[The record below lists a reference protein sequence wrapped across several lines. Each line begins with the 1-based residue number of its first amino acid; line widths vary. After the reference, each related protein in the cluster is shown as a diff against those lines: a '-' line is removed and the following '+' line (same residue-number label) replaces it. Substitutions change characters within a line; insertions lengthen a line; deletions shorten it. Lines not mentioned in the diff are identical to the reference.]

1 MTPEKTF
8 KPLEFENVP
17 RHVAI
22 IMDGNG
28 RWAKQRGMPRV
39 AGHRAGTENLRT
51 IIRASAEF
59 GIEYLT
65 LYAFSTEN
73 WSRPRA
79 EITGLMHI
87 LSDVIDREMDELN
100 EEGARLM
107 HIGHLDGLSKAL
119 QKKVRH
125 AIDLTKNNK
134 RITIV
139 LAFNYGGRDE
149 IICAI
154 KRMLQEGVN
163 PEEVDEALVGK
174 YLFTH
179 QIPDPDLVIRT
190 SGEQRTSNFLTWQ
203 TVYSEWTFP
212 EVYWPDFDKAEL
224 RKALEEYAGRDRRF
238 GKINPKDFE
247 KTAAVE

>member
-1 MTPEKTF
+1 MAPEQASPP
-8 KPLEFENVP
+8 PLDQEKIP

-59 GIEYLT
+59 GIQYLT

-87 LSDVIDREMDELN
+87 LSDVIDRELDELN
-100 EEGARLM
+100 EEGARLV
-107 HIGHLDGLSKAL
+107 HIGHLDGLSKPL
-119 QKKVRH
+119 QKKVRQ
-125 AIDLTKNNK
+125 AIELTKNNR

-149 IICAI
+149 IIYAI
-154 KRMLQEGVN
+154 KRMLRDGVD
-163 PEEVDEALVGK
+163 PEEVDDKLVSQ
-174 YLFTH
+174 YLFTSN
-179 QIPDPDLVIRT
+179 IPDPDLVIRT

-212 EVYWPDFDKAEL
+212 EVYWPDFDKEEL

-238 GKINPKDFE
+238 GMVNLEAFE
-247 KTAAVE
+247 TQD

>member
-1 MTPEKTF
+1 MTHDKSSP
-8 KPLEFENVP
+8 PLEITNIP

-28 RWAKQRGMPRV
+28 RWAKQHGMARV

-87 LSDVIDREMDELN
+87 LSEVIDREIDELN

-119 QKKVRH
+119 QKKVRQ
-125 AIDLTKNNK
+125 AIDLTKDNR

-149 IICAI
+149 ILCAI
-154 KRMLQEGVN
+154 KQMLKDGVD
-163 PEEVDEALVGK
+163 PEDVDDDLVSQ
-174 YLFTH
+174 YMFTSN
-179 QIPDPDLVIRT
+179 IPDPDLVIRT

-212 EVYWPDFDKAEL
+212 EVYWPDFGKEEL
-224 RKALEEYAGRDRRF
+224 RQALDEYDQRDRRF
-238 GKINPKDFE
+238 GKIDPDS
-247 KTAAVE
+247 VEAPEETT

>member
-1 MTPEKTF
+1 M
-8 KPLEFENVP
+8 
-17 RHVAI
+17 AI

-28 RWAKQRGMPRV
+28 RWARARGLPRV

-87 LSDVIDREMDELN
+87 LSDVIDRELDELN
-100 EEGARLM
+100 EEGARLV

-125 AIDLTKNNK
+125 AIDLTQNNQ

-154 KRMLQEGVN
+154 QRMLRDGVD
-163 PEEVDEALVGK
+163 PQEVDEKLVSE
-174 YLFTH
+174 YMFTSE
-179 QIPDPDLVIRT
+179 IPDPDLVIRT

-212 EVYWPDFDKAEL
+212 EVYWPDFDKEAL
-224 RKALEEYAGRDRRF
+224 RKALEEYASRDRRF
-238 GKINPKDFE
+238 GKIDPKDLNE
-247 KTAAVE
+247 PKPEETTKT